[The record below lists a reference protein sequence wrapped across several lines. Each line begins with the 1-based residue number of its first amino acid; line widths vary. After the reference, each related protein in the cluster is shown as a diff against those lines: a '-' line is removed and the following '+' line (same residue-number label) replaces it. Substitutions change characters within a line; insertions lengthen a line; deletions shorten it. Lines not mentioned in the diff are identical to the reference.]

1 MLASMAMMFCSC
13 CQWGMVPD
21 TVEYGHWKSG
31 IRSEGIPFAFFSF
44 AFKAGM
50 ALGGAFSMI
59 VLEKTGY
66 IANTELNEASRTA
79 VIWLYNIVPA
89 GCSVACIIAL
99 IFYKLDGERF
109 SQILADL
116 EARTRREA

>member
-1 MLASMAMMFCSC
+1 
-13 CQWGMVPD
+13 MVPD